1 MAEDGKCICCEK
13 EIFEEQDYTTLIC
26 HAAGQTISHT
36 TLAHDKCWEKFK
48 KSFVRGRG
56 TSSRTQ
62 TFFCPVAGCHNAL
75 QHQHLSVRKKT
86 HGSGSAGPT
95 APKKADGL
103 STGADVAD
111 SYTALPGLDGAPR
124 LPSKQVGGANR
135 LSRHEAEAEE
145 EQQEED
151 DRCQAFKADGTRCGR
166 PVFDAE
172 LGACRLHVDSVRRQ
186 REFAKKAAEEA
197 LERERQIELELAA
210 ARERAEGDEPD
221 FKLDIDMLLGGGRSA
236 GIGIEI
242 GEGPTTKRVDP
253 VESAEEAAVRAAAA
267 VARAQAAAELKP
279 APWAAAIEGINQK
292 KGWNAAIDKTDL
304 EDCPVCLE
312 EKADVKMDP
321 CGHTCCGG
329 CLDQWMSQKSSF
341 AQTLRNGSSDTTCPL
356 CRAAVTDTVAATP
369 VEGTAAA
376 SPSAAPPS
384 EAEDEVKD
392 WMALAKQ
399 RHAEVVAKARAMRG
413 DPSVSDAGQQA
424 ESAQDAV
431 TPKTEPKPSNASKWG
446 ISSVSSNGFAKAT
459 PWGTPNGTSWS
470 IEVKHGGTKASED
483 RGARNSDGADVDA
496 MLGDV
501 MQARLAAVIDDEDTV
516 PLVPA
521 LTVPDRKKRDDPWTQ
536 EEKQRRKEHE
546 EAKAH
551 AAWMKAQANAAAK
564 SAEIQ
569 GAQNERHA
577 SQGVQARSGV
587 NSPEPA
593 DEKEAGGVA
602 KRPAANEGWGAD
614 FGVAFHS
621 GFGGGFGGGA
631 FGRVPTKEDEAR
643 LTLEEEQLRAA
654 RREAAQAR
662 EVASRANAH
671 VDSERQAA
679 DMLRTELA
687 SIRDQ
692 LVAEQEARAKD
703 HQRAEQAEATVEVL
717 KQQLTA
723 FQEQLNRMRKA
734 ERAKDEEYRRLQ
746 DEHRSL
752 ARAQEEAK
760 ASVMKM
766 WDQLEKKDQEVD
778 ALKSKLPGG
787 QQSHMQG
794 GPPGQGGMR
803 GLPPGQINGYSNH
816 PGMMQRPPHMQP
828 QSMPRAQPHMQP
840 RPQHPGQFGALP
852 HNGAGPARTS
862 VQAAAQVM
870 QRGWKCAHCTF
881 LNQNAPILDPHTKQ
895 HKGFCEICEG
905 VTTLFGTS

>member
-1 MAEDGKCICCEK
+1 L
-13 EIFEEQDYTTLIC
+13 Y
-26 HAAGQTISHT
+26 
-36 TLAHDKCWEKFK
+36 
-48 KSFVRGRG
+48 
-56 TSSRTQ
+56 
-62 TFFCPVAGCHNAL
+62 
-75 QHQHLSVRKKT
+75 HQ
-86 HGSGSAGPT
+86 
-95 APKKADGL
+95 
-103 STGADVAD
+103 
-111 SYTALPGLDGAPR
+111 
-124 LPSKQVGGANR
+124 
-135 LSRHEAEAEE
+135 

-151 DRCQAFKADGTRCGR
+151 NRCQAFKADGTRCGR
-166 PVFDAE
+166 PVQDLE

-197 LERERQIELELAA
+197 VERERQIELELAA

-242 GEGPTTKRVDP
+242 GEGPTTKRLDSA
-253 VESAEEAAVRAAAA
+253 ESADEAMARAAATA
-267 VARAQAAAELKP
+267 ARAQAAAELKP

-292 KGWNAAIDKTDL
+292 KGWNAAIDKTGL

-312 EKADVKMDP
+312 EKADVKMEP

-369 VEGTAAA
+369 VEGAAA
-376 SPSAAPPS
+376 AALSAAPS
-384 EAEDEVKD
+384 SDTEDEVKD
-392 WMALAKQ
+392 WMALARQ

-413 DPSVSDAGQQA
+413 DPSVSDGGEQA
-424 ESAQDAV
+424 PSAPDAA
-431 TPKTEPKPSNASKWG
+431 PHKPEPKPSNASEWG
-446 ISSVSSNGFAKAT
+446 TSSVPSNGFTKAT
-459 PWGTPNGTSWS
+459 PWGTPSSTSWS
-470 IEVKHGGTKASED
+470 VGLKNGETRAPED
-483 RGARNSDGADVDA
+483 RGPRNSDGADVDA

-501 MQARLAAVIDDEDTV
+501 MQARLAAVIDDDDAV
-516 PLVPA
+516 PPAPA
-521 LTVPDRKKRDDPWTQ
+521 LAAPGRKKRDDPWTQ
-536 EEKQRRKEHE
+536 EEEHRRKEHE

-564 SAEIQ
+564 AAEA
-569 GAQNERHA
+569 GAIHA
-577 SQGVQARSGV
+577 SQDVQASGGV
-587 NSPEPA
+587 KSAEPA
-593 DEKEAGGVA
+593 NEKDVLPGLSGVA
-602 KRPAANEGWGAD
+602 KRLAANEGWGASPGD
-614 FGVAFHS
+614 ANFGIAFHS
-621 GFGGGFGGGA
+621 GFGVGFGSGA

-654 RREAAQAR
+654 RRETTEAKEA
-662 EVASRANAH
+662 ASRANAH
-671 VDSERQAA
+671 VDTERQAV

-687 SIRDQ
+687 TFRDQ
-692 LVAEQEARAKD
+692 LIAEQEARSKD
-703 HQRAEQAEATVEVL
+703 RQRAEQAEATVEVL

-778 ALKSKLPGG
+778 ALKSKLHGG
-787 QQSHMQG
+787 QPGHMQG
-794 GPPGQGGMR
+794 GPPVHGSMR
-803 GLPPGQINGYSNH
+803 GIPPGQMNGYPNH

-828 QSMPRAQPHMQP
+828 QSLPRAQAHMQP
-840 RPQHPGQFGALP
+840 RPQHPGQFGLPP
-852 HNGAGPARTS
+852 HNGAGHARPP
-862 VQAAAQVM
+862 AAAQVM